1 MTEIKRI
8 KINHILDSQIPEFL
22 NEESPIF
29 QEFLNEYYTSQEHH
43 TGIVDLSSNIQKYK
57 KSVGF
62 TNCPRH

>member
-29 QEFLNEYYTSQEHH
+29 QEFLNQYYTSQEHQ

-57 KSVGF
+57 KYKILIVK
-62 TNCPRH
+62 H